1 MSYATVSDVQERLG
15 RSMTQQEESQCTALL
30 EDAAL
35 LIDAYRAAASDA
47 AKKAVSCRMVIRVL
61 GDGGGYAPAGATQG
75 TVSALGYSQS
85 WSYASG
91 GGAGELY
98 LSKTDK
104 LMLGGSNA
112 IGSYSPV
119 EELAP
124 SQEVE

>member
-1 MSYATVSDVQERLG
+1 VSDVQERLG

-47 AKKAVSCRMVIRVL
+47 AKKAVSCRMVVRVL
-61 GDGGGYAPAGATQG
+61 GDGGGGYAPAGATQG
-75 TVSALGYSQS
+75 SVSALGYSQS

-98 LSKTDK
+98 LSKSDK

-119 EELAP
+119 EDLAP